1 MTAPSQGIICLLT
14 IHGIGFQ
21 QAPNDKAGIDGYAD
35 PLHAHLKDQ
44 LGAALSD
51 DPHRDHGAIYVQSSW
66 PAKDDPAVRSVED
79 GLRRLGSRPDP
90 TSTTVLPDQPLVHD
104 GTRIAHV
111 ALVYTPAEETGPDPL
126 ASIETALTGLFSF
139 EHYISV
145 RHAVGMVGSDVWAI
159 VHPPHGAPP
168 EQSGNV
174 PRTDPVHGPGHV
186 QRLIRHLH
194 PAATPKDAAGA
205 YTVLRTVE
213 DDVAGYV
220 ARNVLRERVRE
231 FVSEALLR
239 LTQRGDVAAIV
250 VNSHSQGTVV
260 AFDTLRTAPYEVI
273 GLVPS
278 WFTMGCPLRKYA
290 DILSWGTDVGR
301 IASMKPWTRPTG
313 PIWQHAAGD
322 SPMPSWTNVWDRLDP
337 VADPLSP
344 GPGWKRGQ
352 ALPAT
357 STGSLFDDVPLDTG
371 IASPHAIDD
380 VLVNNVENVGGP
392 GLRAHD
398 YWNNA
403 KEVVPRL
410 ADRLTALAAH

>member
-21 QAPNDKAGIDGYAD
+21 QAPDDKAGIDGYAD
-35 PLHAHLKDQ
+35 PLHAHLKDE
-44 LGAALSD
+44 LGADLSD

-66 PAKDDPAVRSVED
+66 PTKDNPAVRSVED
-79 GLRRLGSRPDP
+79 GLSRLGSRPDP
-90 TSTTVLPDQPLVHD
+90 TSTTVLRDEQLVHD
-104 GTRIAHV
+104 GKRIAHV

-126 ASIETALTGLFSF
+126 ATFETALTGLFSF

-145 RHAVGMVGSDVWAI
+145 RHAVGMLGSDVWAI
-159 VHPPHGAPP
+159 VHPPKGGSP
-168 EQSGNV
+168 EQPGNV
-174 PRTDPVHGPGHV
+174 PRADPVHGPGHV

-220 ARNVLRERVRE
+220 ARNLLRERVRE
-231 FVSEALLR
+231 FVSEAMLR
-239 LTQRGDVAAIV
+239 LTQRGDVSAIV

-273 GLVPS
+273 GMVPS

-290 DILSWGTDVGR
+290 DTLSWGTDVGR
-301 IASMKPWTRPTG
+301 IASMKPWTGPTG
-313 PIWQHAAGD
+313 PV
-322 SPMPSWTNVWDRLDP
+322 PSWTNVWDRLDP
-337 VADPLSP
+337 VADPLTP
-344 GPGWKRGQ
+344 GMGWKRGQ
-352 ALPAT
+352 AMPT
-357 STGSLFDDVPLDTG
+357 SAGESLFDDVPLDTG

-380 VLVNNVENVGGP
+380 VLVNNVENVVEP

-398 YWNNA
+398 YWNNT

-410 ADRLTALAAH
+410 ADRLKTLAAQ